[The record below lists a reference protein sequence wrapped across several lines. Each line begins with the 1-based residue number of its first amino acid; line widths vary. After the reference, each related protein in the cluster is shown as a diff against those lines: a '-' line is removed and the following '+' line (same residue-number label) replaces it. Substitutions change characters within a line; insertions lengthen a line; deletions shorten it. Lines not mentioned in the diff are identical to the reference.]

1 MRVTL
6 AYMRLQGSVG
16 EKAMGTAF
24 VDSRGVQHKSA
35 EFSCSVF
42 KGHQSTARALFHE
55 DNQSLEALHSTQ
67 KSNQTAPG
75 PVNYQKYMACLL
87 LQAWKL

>member
-1 MRVTL
+1 M
-6 AYMRLQGSVG
+6 QGTVG

-42 KGHQSTARALFHE
+42 KGHQSTAWDLFHK
-55 DNQSLEALHSTQ
+55 DNQGLEALHST
-67 KSNQTAPG
+67 
-75 PVNYQKYMACLL
+75 
-87 LQAWKL
+87 